1 MMTEAEIQ
9 ENREKCKPESHARK
23 GRGAGWADP
32 EPATSLQSWLQDA
45 TLHPVS

>member
-9 ENREKCKPESHARK
+9 ESPEKGEPEAHARK

-32 EPATSLQSWLQDA
+32 EPATSLQSWLQEA